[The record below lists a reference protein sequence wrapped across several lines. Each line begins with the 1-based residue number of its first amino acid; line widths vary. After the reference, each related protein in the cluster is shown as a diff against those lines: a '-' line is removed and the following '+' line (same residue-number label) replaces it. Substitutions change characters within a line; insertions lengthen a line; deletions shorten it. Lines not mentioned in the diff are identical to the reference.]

1 MDSLVQTILVS
12 ALPLL
17 FAITLHEAAH
27 GIVARRFGDNTA
39 YLMGRISL
47 NPMRHI
53 DPMGTIVIPLIMLFA
68 TSGAFIF
75 GYAKPVPVDFGRLRN
90 PRWDSLWV
98 ALAGPACNLLQA
110 LVWACIAIGLRSLD
124 VEEPF
129 FVRMASAGVAV
140 NLVLCALNLFP
151 LLPLDGGRVLA
162 ALLPVRAAYRFAK
175 IEPYGFFIVMA
186 LVMTR
191 ALDTLWLRPLVNVG
205 YDVVFGIL
213 RPIVSLF
220 SHV

>member
-27 GIVARRFGDNTA
+27 GIVARRLGDSTA
-39 YLMGRISL
+39 YLMGRVSL

-53 DPMGTIVIPLIMLFA
+53 DPMGTIAIPLIMLFA
-68 TSGAFIF
+68 TGGAFVF

-90 PRWDSLWV
+90 PRWDALWV

-110 LVWACIAIGLRSLD
+110 LVWGCVALALRGFGID
-124 VEEPF
+124 EAF

-162 ALLPVRAAYRFAK
+162 ALLPPRVAYRFAK

-191 ALDTLWLRPLVNVG
+191 LLDTLWLRPLVNLG

-213 RPIVSLF
+213 RFFVSLF
-220 SHV
+220 S